1 MYHDIEFESAR
12 VTLRGWFFSPQT
24 SEPAPCVVLVH
35 GFSGVKEMHLDEF
48 ARVFRDAGLACLAYD
63 HPGFGASDAYA
74 GTPRQEVDP
83 WQQARAM
90 QDAITYAQSRTEVDP
105 ARIGVWGSSFGG
117 GLAFMVAAIDKR
129 VKAVCG
135 QVPMISGS
143 RNFQA
148 LVRCDFWEATWQG
161 MALDRLAR
169 ARGEAPMTVPVVD
182 ENPMA
187 GAVIPSPDGHQF
199 FTRVAAERAP
209 SWRNEVTLRSLE
221 AFQSL
226 EPADFLPRIS
236 PTPMLMIVAAADRLA
251 PTEFACA
258 AYEKAAQ
265 PKELQIIP
273 GGHFDAYEG
282 DIFEQASGA
291 ARDFFAR
298 HLLTGSARTT
308 AVEPV
313 GASV

>member
-1 MYHDIEFESAR
+1 MHHDIEFESAG
-12 VTLRGWFFSPQT
+12 VTLRGWFFAP
-24 SEPAPCVVLVH
+24 ENRGPAPCIVLVH

-48 ARVFRDAGLACLAYD
+48 ARVFQAAGLACVAYD

-74 GTPRQEVDP
+74 GTPRQEIDP

-90 QDAITYAQSRTEVDP
+90 QDAITFAQSRPEVDP
-105 ARIGVWGSSFGG
+105 GRIGVWGSSFGG
-117 GLAFMVAAIDKR
+117 GLAFVVAAIDKR

-135 QVPMISGS
+135 QVPMISGH

-161 MALDRLAR
+161 LAYDRQAR
-169 ARGEAPMTVPVVD
+169 ARGEAPAMVPVVD
-182 ENPMA
+182 ENPMSA
-187 GAVIPSPDGHQF
+187 AVIPSPDGYAF

-221 AFQSL
+221 AFQSF
-226 EPADFLPRIS
+226 EPADFLARIS
-236 PTPMLMIVAAADRLA
+236 PVPLLMIVAVADRLA

-258 AYEKAAQ
+258 AYESAHE
-265 PKELQIIP
+265 PKDLRFIP

-282 DIFEQASGA
+282 DVFEQSSSA
-291 ARDFFAR
+291 ARDFFVR
-298 HLLTGSARTT
+298 HLLADLGHGAAAQPVSG
-308 AVEPV
+308 AV
-313 GASV
+313 